1 MRGAIVTVIHCCR
14 CCCHLSRQSQRN
26 RGLAES
32 RGPGRCPAAP
42 SVTPSPSLHRLVE
55 LSSAVPIGPHWGVLS
70 KCLAYGK
77 AASDPFV
84 YSLLRHQYRNGCKE
98 MLNRVLNRHPL
109 RSSGLTGG
117 SHSQNILPVSE

>member
-1 MRGAIVTVIHCCR
+1 MLVHGRPEAVPSCA
-14 CCCHLSRQSQRN
+14 LSN
-26 RGLAES
+26 D
-32 RGPGRCPAAP
+32 P
-42 SVTPSPSLHRLVE
+42 PSLLRLVE

-109 RSSGLTGG
+109 HSSGLAGD
-117 SHSQNILPVSE
+117 SHSQNTLPVSE